1 MFFGGLLLTTLV
13 SIGIRVMIE
22 YRLFDPN
29 SDLQSQIQIFSIV
42 GFVAMLIQVVGFLL
56 YVLALPNQFVANR
69 RDETQ

>member
-1 MFFGGLLLTTLV
+1 
-13 SIGIRVMIE
+13 MIE